1 VCDVSLK
8 EWHLPDLNEL
18 LQTMRSATGLR
29 NVLINSMKKLRTV
42 SLIQSFVSLPALVLA
57 GALCLA
63 MTSSALAE
71 LESALADFES
81 AVADFE
87 DGAYQEAQTKFEAL
101 ATEGDERVVPYLER
115 IRQVLDGEEQTGESF
130 TSTLMDSVTSI
141 LMDSVTWILGESD
154 TSSDGSE
161 SKRATR
167 DAGSFVTSPS
177 TESVAREKPTEWKP
191 WSPFDQSTPTAS
203 PAPTP
208 QSDVV
213 IPQRESIWLNLFH
226 LPSDATVIGLQH
238 VAQFLKADNLIR
250 ELQFISRHS
259 EKITLSILAGFWWLA
274 IIRVVVGIGFA
285 INRFMIAAT
294 TTMEQKRYG

>member
-1 VCDVSLK
+1 
-8 EWHLPDLNEL
+8 
-18 LQTMRSATGLR
+18 MRSATGLR

-63 MTSSALAE
+63 MTSPALAE

-81 AVADFE
+81 AVAAYE
-87 DGAYQEAQTKFEAL
+87 DGAYQEAQTKFEALATEFEALATEFEAL

-177 TESVAREKPTEWKP
+177 TESVAREKPTEWEP

-203 PAPTP
+203 PAATP

-213 IPQRESIWLNLFH
+213 IPQRESIWSSLFH
-226 LPSDATVIGLQH
+226 LPGDATVIGLQH

>member
-1 VCDVSLK
+1 
-8 EWHLPDLNEL
+8 
-18 LQTMRSATGLR
+18 MRSATGLR

-42 SLIQSFVSLPALVLA
+42 SLIQSIVSLPALVLA

-63 MTSSALAE
+63 MTSPALAE
-71 LESALADFES
+71 PESALADFES

-87 DGAYQEAQTKFEAL
+87 SAVAAYEDGAYQEAQTKFEALATEFEAL

-177 TESVAREKPTEWKP
+177 TESVAP
-191 WSPFDQSTPTAS
+191 

-213 IPQRESIWLNLFH
+213 IPQRESIWSNLFH
-226 LPSDATVIGLQH
+226 LPSDATVIGLEH

-285 INRFMIAAT
+285 INRFMRAAT

>member
-1 VCDVSLK
+1 
-8 EWHLPDLNEL
+8 
-18 LQTMRSATGLR
+18 MRSATGLR

-42 SLIQSFVSLPALVLA
+42 SLIQSIVSLPALVLA

-63 MTSSALAE
+63 MTSPALAE
-71 LESALADFES
+71 PESALADFES

-87 DGAYQEAQTKFEAL
+87 SAVAAYEDGAYQEAQTKFEALATEFEAL

-167 DAGSFVTSPS
+167 DAGSFGTSPS

>member
-1 VCDVSLK
+1 
-8 EWHLPDLNEL
+8 
-18 LQTMRSATGLR
+18 MRSATGLR

-42 SLIQSFVSLPALVLA
+42 SLIQSIVSLPALVLA

-63 MTSSALAE
+63 MMSP
-71 LESALADFES
+71 ALADFES

-87 DGAYQEAQTKFEAL
+87 SAVAAYEDGAYQEAQTKFEALATEFEAL